1 MLPCCRAVWQRASLV
16 VRLLRTVY
24 NGHMITINNPDFN
37 IQKIAES
44 GQCFRLRRGVQEEY
58 TLIAH
63 SRVLRIRQ
71 ADEGCALDCD
81 QAEYESLWRDY
92 FDMDTDYAAIRAEA
106 DPEDIFLQRACA
118 YGQGIRMLRQD
129 PWEMLVSFIISQ
141 RKNIP
146 AIQYCIEAL
155 CSRYGA
161 VLEENGEERLYS
173 FPSAQRLAELSEPE
187 FLACSLGYRAKY
199 LLAAARMVASGA
211 LDLEAIAALPDEALF
226 SALLAVPGV
235 GEKVANC
242 VMLFGYHR
250 LSRFPR
256 DVWIIRVEERE
267 YGGAFP
273 LERYPDLAGALQ
285 QYVFY
290 YARSADYAARA
301 AEAGQKP

>member
-1 MLPCCRAVWQRASLV
+1 
-16 VRLLRTVY
+16 
-24 NGHMITINNPDFN
+24 MITINNPDFN

-63 SRVLRIRQ
+63 SRVLRIHQ

-92 FDMDTDYAAIRAEA
+92 FDMDTDYAAIRAET

-173 FPSAQRLAELSEPE
+173 FPSAQRLTELSESE